1 LKVTP
6 TRPLLAPNNVTMLTL
21 ETGHELA

>member
-6 TRPLLAPNNVTMLTL
+6 TRPLLAPNNVTMLML
-21 ETGHELA
+21 ETSHEV